1 MEHIK
6 VFLISRWQKKF
17 EYAYLDIDQDGIQEL
32 LINATDKLDEEWN
45 YTAIFGYYKNKVKY
59 IDMYHNFH
67 GFNYSKKYKAVVFS
81 DFRISVSS
89 GEDIW
94 CNLKDY
100 KLVNLMITG
109 WEVGSEFNEIKNFKD
124 IDDKRIY
131 ITEEEINTYFSDV
144 HSVNYTPITEN
155 IIKNKTNKTDA
166 QLPNALYKKIK
177 GWWTENSSGGY
188 NYKIVKIGMLLEII
202 ILDRPVCLVE
212 NGIEK
217 YLMEKFT
224 R

>member
-1 MEHIK
+1 
-6 VFLISRWQKKF
+6 
-17 EYAYLDIDQDGIQEL
+17 
-32 LINATDKLDEEWN
+32 
-45 YTAIFGYYKNKVKY
+45 
-59 IDMYHNFH
+59 
-67 GFNYSKKYKAVVFS
+67 
-81 DFRISVSS
+81 
-89 GEDIW
+89 
-94 CNLKDY
+94 
-100 KLVNLMITG
+100 MITG